1 MIGKHLG
8 NWQIER
14 VLGRG
19 GMGCVYLARHD
30 DGEQQAAIK
39 ILAAELAKDAGF
51 LQRFQREIEA
61 LRTLDHP
68 HIVKLY
74 QSGHENG
81 IYYYVME
88 YVEGKSFQDILEA
101 RGRLPWEEVL
111 DAALQI
117 CPALKHAHDHGI
129 VHRDLKPPNLLRDR
143 AGAVKLTDFG
153 IAKVFS
159 GTHLTAAGG
168 VVGTAEYL
176 SPEQAAGKPATR
188 RSDVYSLGVVL
199 YVLLTG
205 RTPFEGESMVELLH
219 KHCYSQFDRPIKI
232 VPEIPRELDEIVCQL
247 LEKAPDD
254 RPTDCGVLGR
264 QLAALRRKLERK
276 VAGTDPGLV
285 HDPTQGPSIA
295 SEDSPGP
302 VTLMSRLLRTEG
314 EPKDH
319 VGALG
324 RLFNRVWVLLPLFLL
339 CVAGIAWAFWPGSPE
354 SLFQHG
360 AALMAQDDP
369 DEWDRA
375 WSEYLQ
381 PLNES
386 FPQHTYRAEVE
397 KFHKQIETAHEARR
411 FFKQGE
417 RLLREGNSAGAARIW
432 SDLVT
437 VFAGAAPAKSWV
449 ARAEKGLAELE
460 KSPPAGGQLAA
471 GYAALQRANTLR
483 DQGQRAEA
491 ERIWD
496 SLEDLYRN
504 DFAARELLKEVRVA
518 RQKK

>member
-30 DGEQQAAIK
+30 DGERQAALK

-51 LQRFQREIEA
+51 LQRFQREIDA
-61 LRTLDHP
+61 LHTLDHP
-68 HIVKLY
+68 NIVRLY
-74 QSGHENG
+74 DSGHEND

-88 YVEGKSFQDILEA
+88 YIEGKSFQDLLEV

-129 VHRDLKPPNLLRDR
+129 VHRDLKPPNLLR
-143 AGAVKLTDFG
+143 GPTGVVKLTDFG

-219 KHCYSQFDRPIKI
+219 KHCYGQFDRPIKI

-247 LEKAPDD
+247 MAKDPAD
-254 RPTDCGVLGR
+254 RPADCGVLGR
-264 QLAALRRKLERK
+264 QLTTLRRKLERK

-285 HDPTQGPSIA
+285 HDPTQGPSVA

-302 VTLMSRLLRTEG
+302 ATLLGRLLRTDREA
-314 EPKDH
+314 KDH
-319 VGALG
+319 AGALAG
-324 RLFNRVWVLLPLFLL
+324 LFNRIWVLLPLFLL
-339 CVAGIAWAFWPGSPE
+339 CVAGIAWAFWPASAE

-360 AALMAQDDP
+360 SELMTQEDP
-369 DEWDRA
+369 EEWDRA
-375 WSEYLQ
+375 WNEYLQ
-381 PLNES
+381 PLNDS
-386 FPQHTYRAEVE
+386 FPRHPYKADVE

-411 FFKQGE
+411 FYRQGE
-417 RLLREGNSAGAARIW
+417 RLLREGNSAGAVRVW
-432 SDLVT
+432 TNQVT
-437 VFAGAAPAKSWV
+437 VFGGASAAKWWV
-449 ARAEKGLAELE
+449 ARAERSLADLE
-460 KSPPAGGQLAA
+460 KSQPSPDHLAA

-483 DQGQRAEA
+483 DQGQLAQA
-491 ERIWD
+491 QHIWD
-496 SLEDLYRN
+496 SIEDLYR
-504 DFAARELLKEVRVA
+504 DSYAARDLLKEVRAA
-518 RQKK
+518 RTKK